1 MIYRIDEKDLRERAQ
16 ALRLM
21 AFDVDGV
28 MTDGRLIY
36 NADGEVLKIFHALDG
51 HGLKALRQDGVKL
64 AIITGRNS
72 PMVERRAADL
82 GFDKVIQGR
91 LDKKVALASIAEE
104 FGYNADQV
112 GYAGDDAPDAP
123 ALAWSS
129 LAFSVPNGHV
139 QATNAAHII
148 TQRAGGH
155 GAVRDICDILLAARH
170 DERLP

>member
-72 PMVERRAADL
+72 PMVEKRAADL
-82 GFDKVIQGR
+82 GFDKVITR
-91 LDKKVALASIAEE
+91 ILDKKVAIVYI
-104 FGYNADQV
+104 G
-112 GYAGDDAPDAP
+112 
-123 ALAWSS
+123 
-129 LAFSVPNGHV
+129 
-139 QATNAAHII
+139 AA
-148 TQRAGGH
+148 
-155 GAVRDICDILLAARH
+155 V
-170 DERLP
+170 